1 MIVKYKHKKEDYLHM
16 HKIILLRLIGL
27 NVTYGVRNGFHF
39 TISLAIGP
47 FEPTIGFSIWKNV
60 LQ

>member
-1 MIVKYKHKKEDYLHM
+1 MFEYRYNKKDWLEM
-16 HKIILLRLIGL
+16 HKIILLRLVGL
-27 NVTYGVRNGFHF
+27 NVTYGKQNGIHI

-47 FEPTIGFSIWKNV
+47 FEQTIGFSIWKNV

>member
-1 MIVKYKHKKEDYLHM
+1 MIIKYRHKKEDYLNM

-27 NVTYGVRNGFHF
+27 NVTYGIRNGFHF

-47 FEPTIGFSIWKNV
+47 FEPTIGFSIWKHV